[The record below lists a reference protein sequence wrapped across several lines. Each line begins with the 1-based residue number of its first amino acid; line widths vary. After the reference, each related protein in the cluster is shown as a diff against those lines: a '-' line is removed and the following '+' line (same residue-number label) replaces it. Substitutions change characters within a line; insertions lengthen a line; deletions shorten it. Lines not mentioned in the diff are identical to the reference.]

1 VGDMSAQLR
10 QYLTLFEE
18 SKKVFKKT
26 QDQLEARLQNSMANA
41 KAADDRLQGEVA
53 ERARLEEALA
63 SAERALQEQ
72 VEQAAVEL
80 ARVKAELTVEQ
91 LERTRVEGGAHHSR
105 LASLDSTRVA
115 RTMVNSFRRQVRQPI
130 ESVMESSRR
139 LLEHDLPPE
148 QKKVVETLLEN
159 ALLLQ
164 STVEQSESVV
174 NTQGDL
180 PKAA

>member
-1 VGDMSAQLR
+1 
-10 QYLTLFEE
+10 
-18 SKKVFKKT
+18 
-26 QDQLEARLQNSMANA
+26 
-41 KAADDRLQGEVA
+41 
-53 ERARLEEALA
+53 
-63 SAERALQEQ
+63 
-72 VEQAAVEL
+72 
-80 ARVKAELTVEQ
+80 
-91 LERTRVEGGAHHSR
+91 
-105 LASLDSTRVA
+105 
-115 RTMVNSFRRQVRQPI
+115 MVNSFRRQVRQPI